1 MSYQTVH
8 NTILAQF
15 RSQWAT
21 RQPAWSLTSRVGW
34 PTEGEPAH
42 GRTSWLR
49 VAISDLDGHNSAL
62 GVLDVAA
69 GLLTVDLFVPLPEE
83 QADQVAVYALD
94 LRNAF
99 RSLDLPPELRPGH
112 LYKRDFGRT
121 PDEFLQSRMVFNYTY
136 DLPAV
141 A

>member
-1 MSYQTVH
+1 MSYQSVES
-8 NTILAQF
+8 TILTQF

-21 RQPAWSLTSRVGW
+21 RQPSWSLTTRVGW
-34 PTEGEPAH
+34 PNQGEPAH

-49 VAISDLDGHNSAL
+49 VAISDQGGFNSAM

-69 GLLTVDLFVPLPEE
+69 SLFTVDLFVPVPEE
-83 QADQVAVYALD
+83 QADQVAVYALEI
-94 LRNAF
+94 RNAI
-99 RSLDLPPELRPGH
+99 RSLTLPPELRPGH

-121 PDEFLQSRMVFNYTY
+121 KEDFLQSRMVFNYTY